1 MQEERDVN
9 HLVYSAYAR
18 KVGLPEA
25 QRLIR
30 IAMREF
36 LELQTGTNGDRI
48 EAHIAKYA
56 PAMNLPKPGKLRF
69 SG

>member
-18 KVGLPEA
+18 KLGLPEA

-48 EAHIAKYA
+48 EAHFAVYA